1 MNEPQ
6 NASSRRKFWL
16 ALFTVVILLLGA
28 CPFIQDFP
36 VAELLPASGG
46 GTPQAGAPAPKT
58 ASPPLQTEAS
68 PAGQPAGADWRA
80 IPGAECIPSGNQG
93 IVAQVARV
101 VDGDTIKVDIGG
113 RQYTVRYIGMD
124 TPETVAPN
132 RPVEYMGPEA
142 SAKNKALVE
151 GKQVILVKDISETDK
166 YGRLLR
172 FVLVDGVFV
181 NRELVRLGYAQTIT
195 YPPDI
200 SCKDAFRAVEK
211 QAREQELGLWAPNEN
226 FAPCDCNGPDLD
238 CTDFDTQAQAQLCF
252 DYCGGPAEDPFRLH
266 RGDSPLV
273 CRSLP

>member
-1 MNEPQ
+1 MNESP

-36 VAELLPASGG
+36 VEALLPLGAGK
-46 GTPQAGAPAPKT
+46 TPQAGAPAQKT
-58 ASPPLQTEAS
+58 ASPSLQTEAS
-68 PAGQPAGADWRA
+68 PAGELASEDWRA
-80 IPGAECIPSGNQG
+80 APGAECIPAGNPG
-93 IVAQVARV
+93 IVAQVVRV
-101 VDGDTIKVDIGG
+101 VDGDTIKVGMGG
-113 RQYTVRYIGMD
+113 RQYTVRYVGVD

-142 SAKNKALVE
+142 SAKNKALVS
-151 GKQVILVKDISETDK
+151 GRQVILVKDVSETDK

-172 FVLVDGVFV
+172 FVIVDGVFV

-200 SCKDAFRAVEK
+200 SCKDTFRTAEK
-211 QAREQELGLWAPNEN
+211 QAREQEIGLWASNEQ

-252 DYCGGPAEDPFRLH
+252 DYCGGPEADPFRLH

>member
-1 MNEPQ
+1 MSPKESTSQ
-6 NASSRRKFWL
+6 RKFWL
-16 ALFTVVILLLGA
+16 ALFTVIILLMGA

-36 VAELLPASGG
+36 VSDLLPVDSGTPGG
-46 GTPQAGAPAPKT
+46 GTTPNNGSPQKT
-58 ASPPLQTEAS
+58 ATAPP
-68 PAGQPAGADWRA
+68 GAVAPDDWRA
-80 IPGAECIPSGNQG
+80 IPGTECIPQNNQG
-93 IVAQVARV
+93 VLAQVVRV

-113 RQYTVRYIGMD
+113 QKYTVRYVGVD

-142 SAKNKALVE
+142 SAKNKALVS

-172 FVLVDGVFV
+172 FVLVDGIFV

-200 SCKDAFRAVEK
+200 SCKDTFREVEK
-211 QAREQELGLWAPNEN
+211 QAREQQIGLWAPNEK

-238 CTDFDTQAQAQLCF
+238 CKDFDTQEQAQLCF
-252 DYCGGPAEDPFRLH
+252 DYCGGPQEDPFHLH

-273 CRSLP
+273 CTSLP